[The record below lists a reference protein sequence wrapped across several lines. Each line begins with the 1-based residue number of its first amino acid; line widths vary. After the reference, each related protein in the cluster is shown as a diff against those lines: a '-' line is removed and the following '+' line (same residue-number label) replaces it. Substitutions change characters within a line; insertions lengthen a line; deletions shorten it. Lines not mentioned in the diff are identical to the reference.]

1 MPRVYKRKL
10 GARQY
15 ANYSSETLEK
25 CLNDVRNKVLTQR
38 AAAAVYKIPR
48 STIKNKLAGLVQKK
62 AGGQTIFTNEEEN
75 AFVSHLITMSEFSF
89 PLTALDFRHTVKLYL
104 SAKGITIKK
113 FKDNLPGADWL
124 KGFMT
129 RHPSLSARLAS
140 NIKRARAEVSEETI
154 SNYMQNLKSV
164 IEGVPP
170 ENIWNYDETNL
181 SDNPGSKKVLCKRGS
196 KYPENIVNSS
206 KTSFSIMFCG
216 NAAGFIIPPYVVY
229 KSEHLWSTWQ
239 ENGPRGARYNRTKHG
254 WFDGLTYE
262 DWFVSHM
269 LPILK
274 KLTGKTASYK
284 SKCF

>member
-25 CLNDVRNKVLTQR
+25 CLRDVKNKVLSQR
-38 AAAAVYKIPR
+38 AAAAAYKIPR
-48 STIKNKLAGLVQKK
+48 STIKNKLASLAQKTR
-62 AGGQTIFTNEEEN
+62 GGQTVFTRDEEI
-75 AFVSHLITMSEFSF
+75 AFVSHLVTMSEFGF
-89 PLTALDFRHTVKLYL
+89 PLTALDFRQIVKLYL
-104 SAKGITIKK
+104 SAKGAQIKN

-124 KGFMT
+124 KGFLR
-129 RHPSLSARLAS
+129 RHPTVTARLAS

-154 SNYMQNLKSV
+154 SNYMQNLKLV

-181 SDNPGSKKVLCKRGS
+181 SDNPGNKKVLCKRGC

-216 NAAGFIIPPYVVY
+216 NAAGFILPPYIVY
-229 KSEHLWSTWQ
+229 KSEHLWSSWQ

-254 WFDGLTYE
+254 WFDGLTFE
-262 DWFVSHM
+262 DWFISQL

-274 KLTGKTASYK
+274 KLTGKIAS
-284 SKCF
+284 